1 MDKFNPHGSMPY
13 AGPMQPVVFI
23 GHFKQSPSDIG
34 NVAHEVFLGFN
45 SFVEG
50 IHVVPNQ
57 VTPPGFT
64 FQGRTMPDLRS
75 KRSFTLELHGRVVGT
90 TEIKTLLSVTIT
102 GGVQWMA
109 LDAAVAALEVDYLAI
124 VGSFESLS
132 IIIHGGATKKDVPNF
147 TPPFPQYY
155 EDFIYPICEGGA
167 RRKTDHTS
175 RNRVI
180 LDHLTGNRQ
189 LLLKTEDVLKTLIA
203 DETKLADGLLST
215 VSMAHSSSRISI
227 DVAVILVE
235 KAFSLNLEQLQS
247 DFETSHKALE
257 EVSNAL
263 ENCWKVCE
271 IHVCL
276 DCLIF
281 SNFDFADRCTVAGGL
296 QHGGSEEHRGRGGD
310 FAAVS
315 AAHVLFKSFLV
326 VALVLFGGG
335 CGSSGHAHSIRRQL
349 VPFLR
354 RALGTFTLVATPLF
368 LLVC

>member
-1 MDKFNPHGSMPY
+1 MDKFNPHGSMQY
-13 AGPMQPVVFI
+13 AGPMHPVVFI
-23 GHFKQSPSDIG
+23 GHFKQNPSDIG

-64 FQGRTMPDLRS
+64 FLGRTMPDLRS

-102 GGVQWMA
+102 GGVQWMPV
-109 LDAAVAALEVDYLAI
+109 DATVAAMELDYLAI

-132 IIIHGGATKKDVPNF
+132 IIIHGAATKKDVPNF
-147 TPPFPQYY
+147 LPPFPQYY
-155 EDFIYPICEGGA
+155 DELIYPICEGGA
-167 RRKTDHTS
+167 RRKSDHIS
-175 RNRVI
+175 RNRAI

-203 DETKLADGLLST
+203 DEAKLADTLLST

-247 DFETSHKALE
+247 DFEASHKALD
-257 EVSNAL
+257 EVSKAL
-263 ENCWKVCE
+263 ENCWKVSE
-271 IHVCL
+271 H
-276 DCLIF
+276 F
-281 SNFDFADRCTVAGGL
+281 SCDGL
-296 QHGGSEEHRGRGGD
+296 
-310 FAAVS
+310 AVIVS
-315 AAHVLFKSFLV
+315 W
-326 VALVLFGGG
+326 
-335 CGSSGHAHSIRRQL
+335 
-349 VPFLR
+349 
-354 RALGTFTLVATPLF
+354 
-368 LLVC
+368 